1 MQCYTL
7 GQGMDCIPTQELFQ
21 TSIIELLHK
30 FHGYSGRPSNTVSLL
45 LGSYGAGGKR
55 KIIHC
60 KCMALCG
67 GENPFPTVYFF
78 LHRSFRSTLS
88 FGHGI
93 PKLRSFIFFPPAF
106 RLCAPS
112 EVICGKCRPK
122 WRILIR
128 PCFNA
133 LKNGQFACFPNRA
146 LFVSESGP
154 MF

>member
-93 PKLRSFIFFPPAF
+93 PKLRSFIFFPPCISTV
-106 RLCAPS
+106 RS
-112 EVICGKCRPK
+112 
-122 WRILIR
+122 IR
-128 PCFNA
+128 GNLWQMPA
-133 LKNGQFACFPNRA
+133 KVAD
-146 LFVSESGP
+146 SDSS